1 MRLPCAFNT
10 GPSVQYQNEHN
21 AARRDSSDTTASI
34 ASTISPPV
42 ATIEARMVIS
52 TDWDQLNTW
61 V

>member
-52 TDWDQLNTW
+52 TD
-61 V
+61 